1 MQATAV
7 GKLDSPRVFGHRV
20 GNPDPW
26 LGNTPK
32 SCIMFCMGLQT
43 LQLWQLLSYYPVEH
57 KVFVPHQ
64 AVILYSAEADLCLR
78 LNVQATRENL
88 NV

>member
-1 MQATAV
+1 
-7 GKLDSPRVFGHRV
+7 
-20 GNPDPW
+20 
-26 LGNTPK
+26 
-32 SCIMFCMGLQT
+32 MFCMGLQT